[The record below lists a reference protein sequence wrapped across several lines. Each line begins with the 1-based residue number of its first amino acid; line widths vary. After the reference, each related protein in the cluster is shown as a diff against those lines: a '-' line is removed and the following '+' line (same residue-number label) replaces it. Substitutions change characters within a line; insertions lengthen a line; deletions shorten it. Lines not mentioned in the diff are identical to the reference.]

1 MRTAHAAIVDAVESG
16 RLEADR
22 LAEAAERV
30 VALMLWQQD
39 LAAGDLDAGPG
50 VALPEVLQGLEEE
63 VEQDGGGY
71 ADLPSITGEDA
82 GEDAGEDTGDGAA
95 EVAAAVARHAVT
107 LVAGQCE
114 ADVLQGPVTVVGG
127 QEQDRARL
135 ESALLAAGHQ
145 LGAGGTVIGL
155 VAPGRSRRRAPT
167 SWWPWT
173 VRAAAVC
180 TRPRPR
186 WPSMDAGRRAS
197 RPWWR
202 SWPAPRRR
210 APCRRRWGSTRSATR
225 SAEPPEG
232 VGRPKPGEIDS

>member
-155 VAPGRSRRRAPT
+155 VAPGRSRR
-167 SWWPWT
+167 W
-173 VRAAAVC
+173 
-180 TRPRPR
+180 
-186 WPSMDAGRRAS
+186 
-197 RPWWR
+197 
-202 SWPAPRRR
+202 PRRR
-210 APCRRRWGSTRSATR
+210 GGLDRPEPLRLHPAETQVALYGRGEESFAALVEVLAGAPAPGALPT
-225 SAEPPEG
+225 P
-232 VGRPKPGEIDS
+232 VGEHEVGHSVC